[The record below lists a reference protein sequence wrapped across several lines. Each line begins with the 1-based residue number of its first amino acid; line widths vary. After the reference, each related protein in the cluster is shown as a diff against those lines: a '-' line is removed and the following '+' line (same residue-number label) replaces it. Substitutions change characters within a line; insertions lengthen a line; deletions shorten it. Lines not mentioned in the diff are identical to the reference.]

1 MQEDD
6 MRTIIN
12 SLTVL
17 FAWVVPA
24 LAANGSG
31 AHGDSILLHL
41 FLGFG
46 VVIVAF
52 KLYPGILQFAAMAKE
67 LFTPTTKQVSA
78 TMHGTIRKS

>member
-1 MQEDD
+1 MQEDA

-31 AHGDSILLHL
+31 AHGDSMLLHL
-41 FLGFG
+41 FVGFG
-46 VVIVAF
+46 VVIVVF
-52 KLYPGILQFAAMAKE
+52 KLYPGILQFTAMAKE
-67 LFTPTTKQVSA
+67 LLNPTTKRVSA
-78 TMHGTIRKS
+78 TMPGTTRKL